1 MFKSLFSTSISLK
14 RIEDLLDRISQG
26 DLTKTFDLKMA
37 DKNALAFNLNNVIF
51 KFRGLIAQI
60 ITLSDKTINY
70 TKALKS
76 DTESIKISSKEN
88 VININNVSDNMKKQ
102 MALMQQTKEYAHKV
116 NNSTQKIAGKAESIK
131 EMETKNIDTLRLSY
145 ENLEILIK
153 KIEQTANS
161 NLNTNRKIISLND
174 KTHLIESITD
184 EVAKISE
191 NTNLLSLNASI
202 EAARA
207 GEYGKGFAVVAEEIR
222 KLAENSKVQAKRIE
236 SIINEV
242 KQEIRDISVNI
253 ESEISEIYEYIQVS
267 ESTKAYLDNLKLQ
280 TNESFNQFLEI
291 ENHIKSQ
298 VNEMGK
304 IDEDVN
310 SVYITFES
318 IFSST
323 SEIAS
328 SSEEQYKITE
338 NTFKRLSNLNNMNKD
353 IKKHIASFIKNYKID
368 NEKQNYINNGITT
381 LKEIASN
388 PVFRTMEYS
397 KTTSILMEQIEKYP
411 YFELIALMQKDG
423 LRKAITLDYSEQEVY
438 VNFGH
443 RPYFKGA
450 ISGRD
455 FISEPY
461 ISVDTNNYCIAMSVP
476 VKNHDGEILG
486 ILMADLKL

>member
-14 RIEDLLDRISQG
+14 RIEVLLDRISQG
-26 DLTKTFDLKMA
+26 DLTKTFDLKLA
-37 DKNALAFNLNNVIF
+37 DKNTLAFNLNNVIF

-76 DTESIKISSKEN
+76 DAESIKISSKEN

-116 NNSTQKIAGKAESIK
+116 SNSTQKIAEKAESIK
-131 EMETKNIDTLRLSY
+131 KMETKNIDTLRLSY
-145 ENLEILIK
+145 ENLETLIK

-236 SIINEV
+236 NIINEV

-267 ESTKAYLDNLKLQ
+267 ESTKTYLDNLKLQ

-298 VNEMGK
+298 VNEMEK

-310 SVYITFES
+310 GVYITFES

-338 NTFKRLSNLNNMNKD
+338 NTFERLSNLNNMNED

-381 LKEIASN
+381 LKEIATN
-388 PVFRTMEYS
+388 PVLRTMEYS
-397 KTTSILMEQIEKYP
+397 KTTPILMEQIEKYP

-423 LRKAITLDYSEQEVY
+423 LRKSITLDYSEQEVY

-443 RPYFKGA
+443 RPYFKEA
-450 ISGRD
+450 ISGKD

-476 VKNHDGEILG
+476 VKNYDGEILG